1 VRGRLCVSRREAL
14 PNLIRVVGSRGELA
28 FVTDMDN
35 KVRLTAAEGS
45 VILTADRCH
54 ANLMECFDLQI
65 RRVLLGDGDED
76 FAAERFVG
84 QVKVLEAL
92 AGA

>member
-1 VRGRLCVSRREAL
+1 MTDLDNRL
-14 PNLIRVVGSRGELA
+14 
-28 FVTDMDN
+28 
-35 KVRLTAAEGS
+35 RLTSAEGS
-45 VILTADRCH
+45 VVLTADHRYT
-54 ANLMECFDLQI
+54 NLLECFDLQV

-92 AGA
+92 AHA